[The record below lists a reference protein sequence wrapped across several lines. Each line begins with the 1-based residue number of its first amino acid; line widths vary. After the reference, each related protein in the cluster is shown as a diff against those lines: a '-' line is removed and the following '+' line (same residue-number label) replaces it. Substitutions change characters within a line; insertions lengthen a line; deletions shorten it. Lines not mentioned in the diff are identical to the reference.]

1 MLYTLSLYN
10 MYIKYVSIKL
20 EEKIYIFIRITKIY
34 IFARIILTSIRM
46 AITKPNQ
53 TKNPEKKQC
62 WDDVETLELLKF
74 LNSPNHSF
82 LLFLLLNIMCPSPF
96 F

>member
-62 WDDVETLELLKF
+62 WDDVGDTGTLEV
-74 LNSPNHSF
+74 S
-82 LLFLLLNIMCPSPF
+82 
-96 F
+96 

>member
-74 LNSPNHSF
+74 LNSPNSF
-82 LLFLLLNIMCPSPF
+82 LLFLLLNIMCPPPF